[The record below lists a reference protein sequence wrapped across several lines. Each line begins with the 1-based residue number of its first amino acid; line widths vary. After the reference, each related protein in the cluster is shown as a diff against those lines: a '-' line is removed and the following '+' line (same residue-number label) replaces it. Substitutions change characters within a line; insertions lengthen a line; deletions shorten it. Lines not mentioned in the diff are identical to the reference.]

1 LILLVIASVLG
12 TWKAADARLWELRFS
27 LNNRVPTGD
36 VVFVDIDSSS
46 LHQVGLWPW
55 PRSLHGQLLD
65 RLIDM
70 GAYEVAFDIDFSTR
84 STPAEDAAFAE
95 SLERAGGYA
104 YLAAFEQRDA
114 LGRDIWN
121 FPIEAFGAFAEA
133 ALVNVNSLEAGM
145 VWSLPGRGHD
155 GLKSIAG
162 HFTPEQEA
170 PETLRI
176 DYAVDLSRIVRIP
189 AAQILDGTADP
200 GLVRDRQ
207 IVVGAS
213 ALELHDLLLV
223 PRFGIVP
230 GPMVQIAAAETLKL
244 DRALLSSSPWPVL
257 ILATIFLLASTF
269 LPRARW
275 DRVVIA
281 SLALSIMLELS
292 AFYAYARLGIALETT
307 VFHVAV
313 FGVLFVRLM
322 EERLVRRQQLREQH
336 AKLVFLANHDTR
348 TGALSQSAWLSAI
361 AGRIGLQGRVSII
374 LVRLENLEN
383 TGASLGFQLVDG
395 AIEQVYQRLSSMV
408 GLVGRIETD
417 MFALAFDDAPRTE
430 TLERILAAVELP
442 NIVQGHSVV
451 LQSRWGQ
458 SEAEVAIGADIALKR
473 ARTALAMAVRRN
485 SKGAVYEKT
494 FDADFH
500 FRQTVDLAL
509 REAISRNELDL
520 AFQLQI
526 DLHSRQTSGAEALLR
541 WKGAEIGSVSPAVF
555 IPLAEENGTI
565 VELGRW
571 VAVEALR
578 RAMAQQWSGR
588 ISINV
593 SPIQFERSDVVEMVS
608 FALRESGFPA
618 ERLDIEITESLIAG
632 GETSIIETLAA
643 LQALGASIAID
654 DFGTGHSSL
663 SHLALLP
670 VDKIKIDQSF
680 VRQLAMPKGAEV
692 VDAIVDLGRRLGM
705 TVVVEGVET
714 EEEFAVLADLGCHLA
729 QGFLF
734 GRPGPLPTPD
744 SSPDAITALGE
755 PLHLA
760 DQNALQVAEL

>member
-1 LILLVIASVLG
+1 MSHPVRWIVSACLLILLVIASVLG

-281 SLALSIMLELS
+281 SVALSIMLELS

-313 FGVLFVRLM
+313 LGVLFVRLWKSVWSAASSCVSSM
-322 EERLVRRQQLREQH
+322 PSWYFLPITTRGQAPCRR
-336 AKLVFLANHDTR
+336 AP
-348 TGALSQSAWLSAI
+348 GCPLSQVASGSRVACRSFWCAWRTSRIQGRAWGSSSSMEPSNRSISGFRAWSAWL
-361 AGRIGLQGRVSII
+361 
-374 LVRLENLEN
+374 
-383 TGASLGFQLVDG
+383 
-395 AIEQVYQRLSSMV
+395 V
-408 GLVGRIETD
+408 GSK
-417 MFALAFDDAPRTE
+417 RT
-430 TLERILAAVELP
+430 
-442 NIVQGHSVV
+442 
-451 LQSRWGQ
+451 
-458 SEAEVAIGADIALKR
+458 
-473 ARTALAMAVRRN
+473 
-485 SKGAVYEKT
+485 
-494 FDADFH
+494 
-500 FRQTVDLAL
+500 
-509 REAISRNELDL
+509 
-520 AFQLQI
+520 
-526 DLHSRQTSGAEALLR
+526 
-541 WKGAEIGSVSPAVF
+541 
-555 IPLAEENGTI
+555 
-565 VELGRW
+565 
-571 VAVEALR
+571 
-578 RAMAQQWSGR
+578 
-588 ISINV
+588 
-593 SPIQFERSDVVEMVS
+593 
-608 FALRESGFPA
+608 
-618 ERLDIEITESLIAG
+618 
-632 GETSIIETLAA
+632 
-643 LQALGASIAID
+643 
-654 DFGTGHSSL
+654 
-663 SHLALLP
+663 
-670 VDKIKIDQSF
+670 
-680 VRQLAMPKGAEV
+680 
-692 VDAIVDLGRRLGM
+692 
-705 TVVVEGVET
+705 
-714 EEEFAVLADLGCHLA
+714 
-729 QGFLF
+729 
-734 GRPGPLPTPD
+734 
-744 SSPDAITALGE
+744 
-755 PLHLA
+755 
-760 DQNALQVAEL
+760 